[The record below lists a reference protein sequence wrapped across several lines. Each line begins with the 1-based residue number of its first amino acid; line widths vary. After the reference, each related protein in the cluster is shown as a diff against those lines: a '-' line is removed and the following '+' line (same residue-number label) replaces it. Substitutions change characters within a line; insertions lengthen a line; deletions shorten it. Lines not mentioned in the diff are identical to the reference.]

1 MTAQT
6 ATASRPSLAR
16 RFGRSAYRLLERLT
30 ESAYEGYRR
39 QLMGL
44 YGID

>member
-1 MTAQT
+1 MTTQ
-6 ATASRPSLAR
+6 TASRQSLSR
-16 RFGRSAYRLLERLT
+16 RLGRSAYRLLERMT

-39 QLMGL
+39 QMMGL